1 MTALGKSPHLKGWIF
16 LTVLLL
22 PTPASAGQPSLEAAI
37 EATYLYKLGPF
48 ISWPTDRSGK
58 PFAICIVGEDPF
70 GAVLDQAIAGQTV
83 QDRPIEIFRVD
94 TIGSGSAC
102 DIAYLGGSSSQS
114 IANALRAV
122 RGAAIFTVTDDA
134 DTPGMADFT
143 IQGGRVR
150 FRIDQDAARE
160 SGLSIS
166 SKLLNLA
173 LSVKSSGRIVTP

>member
-1 MTALGKSPHLKGWIF
+1 MTSRGKSLDLTSWIS
-16 LTVLLL
+16 LAILLL
-22 PTPASAGQPSLEAAI
+22 PAPAAAGQMSLEAAI

-48 ISWPTDRSGK
+48 ITWPNDRSAK

-70 GAVLDQAIAGQTV
+70 GAVLDQAITGQTV
-83 QDRPIEIFRVD
+83 QDRPIQVLRVE
-94 TIGSGSAC
+94 TVGSGSTC

-122 RGAAIFTVTDDA
+122 RGAPIFTVTDDA

-143 IQGGRVR
+143 VQRGRVR

-160 SGLSIS
+160 SGLAIS
-166 SKLLNLA
+166 SKLLGLA
-173 LSVKSSGRIVTP
+173 LSVKSAGRIVTP